1 MNLCAAAKSH
11 RSRSLVC
18 CSSSDSS
25 AEIAEL
31 SRPADFTTAQ
41 SDQSMTSSSCVDL
54 VPGALIVISGYW
66 IGPDM
71 DDGCGSVE
79 AMLQR
84 ILWYLLLWLTREMF
98 SGIWRYITFIK
109 ASTRPYMVIFPFK
122 SHIFPSA
129 PKLSSVPL
137 FTTILTWYCK
147 WDDPYLIICNW
158 NSYEPI
164 VFWCCKD
171 QSSIF
176 VLVLTRP

>member
-11 RSRSLVC
+11 RSRSLVG

-41 SDQSMTSSSCVDL
+41 SDQSMTCCVDL
-54 VPGALIVISGYW
+54 VPGALIIISGYW

-84 ILWYLLLWLTREMF
+84 IL
-98 SGIWRYITFIK
+98 
-109 ASTRPYMVIFPFK
+109 
-122 SHIFPSA
+122 
-129 PKLSSVPL
+129 
-137 FTTILTWYCK
+137 
-147 WDDPYLIICNW
+147 
-158 NSYEPI
+158 
-164 VFWCCKD
+164 
-171 QSSIF
+171 
-176 VLVLTRP
+176 